1 MEHVEKVVVTGYC
14 GDKFI
19 TAVLLLPGDDNYE
32 CEKIL
37 FFTDTERAYIHSID
51 IRDGSIYMVD
61 SFNNKIYKY
70 DLYLNEQFET
80 TAGRDPRHLYICN
93 ENIYVSNFESDNISV
108 VDTESFVLTGSIP
121 AGIKPHDI
129 KFYDEDKL
137 LYVSCYEENKIME
150 LDVQSG
156 KSSYIDT
163 DGKPMHI
170 FVDESSIISQ
180 TYFINGNI
188 YSKINFINKNTH
200 EVEKVIKIKGLSS
213 DVDYDTKNKLLY
225 VINIDDKSLYVIDT
239 VKRSILKKIYIG
251 GYPES
256 LSYSPD
262 NIYVTNSKKNQIT
275 IIDIQA
281 LSVLKNISLEFS
293 PGCIKYMCP

>member
-1 MEHVEKVVVTGYC
+1 MEHVEKVVVTGYFR
-14 GDKFI
+14 DRFI
-19 TAVLLLPGDDNYE
+19 TAVLLLPDDDSYE
-32 CEKIL
+32 CKKIL
-37 FFTDTERAYIHSID
+37 FFTDTEKTSIHSID
-51 IRDGSIYMVD
+51 ISNSSIYMVD

-70 DLYLNEQFET
+70 DLDFNEQLET
-80 TAGRDPRHLYICN
+80 TAGRDPRHLFICN

-108 VDTESFVLTGSIP
+108 IDSESFSLTGSIP

-129 KFYDEDKL
+129 KFYEEDKL

-150 LDVQSG
+150 FDVQSG

-170 FVDESSIISQ
+170 FIDESSIISQ
-180 TYFINGNI
+180 TYFVNGNI

-200 EVEKVIKIKGLSS
+200 EVEHVIKIKGLSS
-213 DVDYDTKNKLLY
+213 DVDYDIKNKLLY
-225 VINIDDKSLYVIDT
+225 VINIDDKSLYIIDT
-239 VKRSILKKIYIG
+239 IKRSILKKIYIG

-256 LSYSPD
+256 LSHSSD

-281 LSVLKNISLEFS
+281 LSVLKNIGLEFS
-293 PGCIKYMCP
+293 PGCIKYMYD